1 MYKTF
6 NVLGGTYI
14 DGNAVRAAFRRPVAF
29 SHLIDFPVDL
39 IRDFHRLI
47 VAITSGADVSPT
59 KYKELADSWLDRFH
73 RNEFISW
80 NVLSPTGCLSINSHT
95 KKMSSQK
102 GKKILNYL

>member
-1 MYKTF
+1 MFSY
-6 NVLGGTYI
+6 LPGGTYI

-47 VAITSGADVSPT
+47 VAITSGADVSPI

-73 RNEFISW
+73 RNEFINW
-80 NVLSPTGCLSINSHT
+80 NILSPTGSL
-95 KKMSSQK
+95 KK
-102 GKKILNYL
+102 NT